1 MYMNLK
7 SNVLDGL
14 DVQLVVCGGEK
25 KNDFI

>member
-14 DVQLVVCGGEK
+14 DVQLVVGGGEK